1 MRKHLTAQRGAPRP
15 PEAVHPHK
23 KPAGVEAVPKTPKQ
37 PHPAGI
43 ILGTLQSMNI
53 AISGATGFIAQRLVK
68 YLTQRGNTIVPL
80 RRELFEIEN
89 FALLISAIKNCDT
102 VINLAGAP
110 ILKRWTPRY
119 REEILRSRV
128 ITTRLLVQAI
138 NRLNSPKTLISASA
152 VGYYPSAGCYDES
165 SNVENYSFLA
175 YVCRLWER
183 EARRLNCSSRL
194 VIARFGVVLSHSGG
208 GALESMTSTHRF
220 GFLPCVGSPER
231 PMSWVDREDLVRA
244 LEFISQHESID
255 GVVNIVSPHFTLQ
268 RDFLVAAQCYYNT
281 RFIMPVSSMLV
292 YLLYGRAAEVITN
305 SPCVSSQKLE
315 REGFRFRSKSIYDF
329 FAGHTK

>member
-1 MRKHLTAQRGAPRP
+1 
-15 PEAVHPHK
+15 
-23 KPAGVEAVPKTPKQ
+23 
-37 PHPAGI
+37 
-43 ILGTLQSMNI
+43 MNI
-53 AISGATGFIAQRLVK
+53 AISGATGFIAQNLIK

-80 RRELFEIEN
+80 KRELFEIEN
-89 FALLISAIKNCDT
+89 HNSLISTIKNCDT
-102 VINLAGAP
+102 IINLAGAP
-110 ILKRWTPRY
+110 ILQRWTPRH

-165 SNVENYSFLA
+165 SHVENYSFLA

-183 EARRLNCSSRL
+183 EARRLNRSSRL
-194 VIARFGVVLSHSGG
+194 VIARFGVVLSHAGG
-208 GALESMTSTHRF
+208 GALESMTATRML

-231 PMSWVDREDLVRA
+231 ALSWVDIDDLVRA
-244 LEFISQHESID
+244 LEFISLRESLD

-268 RDFLVAAQCYYNT
+268 RDFLNAAQCYYGT
-281 RFIMPVSSMLV
+281 HFILPISP
-292 YLLYGRAAEVITN
+292 LLLAIIYGRAAQVITD

-315 REGFRFRSKSIYDF
+315 REGFRFQSKSIYDF
-329 FAGHTK
+329 FAGQTK